1 VRRDARLPGRAGL
14 TFGDLLVPL
23 AISAGLASTITFGAW
38 SLLNRFYVPVPPN
51 RALVLYGGRSS
62 VLGQQNS
69 DNAGRV
75 ELRPPRILVGG
86 GAYVPPWRKGAGFLS
101 LEPIDVD
108 ATVRIRPAGANV
120 LGSGWEASIS
130 VQVKIPA
137 EPGMLRAAAE
147 NLLGKSPEEIRR
159 VVSRAVEG
167 ATPPVL
173 IRLGAEKAP
182 EDWERLAAEIQAS
195 VARDLVVDGLVIR
208 NLAIRELRRLPEGHG
223 GPEGVA
229 PSYIP
234 SLEFLSE
241 ASDPSDPFA
250 SIEASVGR
258 FERRM
263 AAEAGRPTS
272 PRMLFTPSLT
282 PPLDDPS
289 GSALPVL
296 PPPAPIPG
304 AKGGEGGRWRAL
316 LGSKK

>member
-1 VRRDARLPGRAGL
+1 M
-14 TFGDLLVPL
+14 TFGDLLVPI
-23 AISAGLASTITFGAW
+23 AISGGLASAITFGAW
-38 SLLNRFYVPVPPN
+38 RLFTRYYVPVPPN

-108 ATVRIRPAGANV
+108 ATVRVQPAGANV
-120 LGSGWEASIS
+120 LGSGWEATLS

-147 NLLGKSPEEIRR
+147 NLLGKSLEEIRR
-159 VVSRAVEG
+159 VVGRAVEG

-208 NLAIRELRRLPEGHG
+208 TLAIKELRRLPESRG
-223 GPEGVA
+223 GSEGVA

-234 SLEFLSE
+234 SLEFFSE
-241 ASDPSDPFA
+241 ASDPSNPFA

-263 AAEAGRPTS
+263 AAEAPRP
-272 PRMLFTPSLT
+272 PPLRVGFTPLSV
-282 PPLDDPS
+282 PPPHDPS
-289 GSALPVL
+289 GSSLPALQPT
-296 PPPAPIPG
+296 APTPG
-304 AKGGEGGRWRAL
+304 ATGGRGGRWRAL